1 MGDVNMRRRKRLQQ
15 QLMDA
20 AGWGDAKRVNV
31 LLRAGA
37 DPNLADRDGSTPLY
51 RASVQNMADNVRVLL
66 AAGADP
72 NVESGTGEE
81 GLPLCGAAS
90 WGHHATIRELLA
102 GGADPYRREDHG
114 RGHTA
119 VEWASIGG
127 HSTTLQLML
136 AAATT
141 PARPGDEPTSP
152 RTSSQHV
159 A

>member
-1 MGDVNMRRRKRLQQ
+1 MGDVNMRRRKKLQQ

-20 AGWGDAKRVNV
+20 AGWGDAKQVRV

-37 DPNLADRDGSTPLY
+37 DPNMTDRDGSTPLY

-90 WGHHATIRELLA
+90 WGHEATVRALLA

-114 RGHTA
+114 CGHTA
-119 VEWASIGG
+119 VEWASIGEYG
-127 HSTTLQLML
+127 TTLELL
-136 AAATT
+136 VAAATT
-141 PARPGDEPTSP
+141 PAPPGAEPTSP
-152 RTSSQHV
+152 GATRQHV
-159 A
+159 P

>member
-1 MGDVNMRRRKRLQQ
+1 MADVNMRRRKKLQQ

-20 AGWGDAKRVNV
+20 AGWGDAKQVSV

-37 DPNLADRDGSTPLY
+37 DPNLTDRDGSTPLY
-51 RASVQNMADNVRVLL
+51 RASVENMADNVRVLL

-90 WGHHATIRELLA
+90 WGHSATVGELLA

-119 VEWASIGG
+119 VEWANIGG
-127 HSTTLQLML
+127 YSTTLELLL

-141 PARPGDEPTSP
+141 PSPPGDEATSP
-152 RTSSQHV
+152 GVTSQHV